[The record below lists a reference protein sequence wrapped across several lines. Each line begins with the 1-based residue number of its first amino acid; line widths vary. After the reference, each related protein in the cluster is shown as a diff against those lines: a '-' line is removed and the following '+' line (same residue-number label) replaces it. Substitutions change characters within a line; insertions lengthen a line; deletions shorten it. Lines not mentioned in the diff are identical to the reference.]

1 MDFSSWTSGLS
12 GERMSID
19 VQDCVVVHEIHH
31 TKEKKKQE
39 YQTCVKEG
47 TQNTDSVFKEK
58 ISNFL

>member
-1 MDFSSWTSGLS
+1 
-12 GERMSID
+12 MSID